1 MLKDWL
7 HIMYAVVF
15 VEMYIK
21 ATSKTPVMYL
31 KRFGIF
37 FPFSM
42 CTFCEVLISV
52 HVRKN
57 CFGTKAL
64 TVLLLKVSKFNTSS
78 SLDPD

>member
-1 MLKDWL
+1 MVFNIHSSVLFFMKKA
-7 HIMYAVVF
+7 MYF
-15 VEMYIK
+15 
-21 ATSKTPVMYL
+21 
-31 KRFGIF
+31 KRFANLTQF
-37 FPFSM
+37 FM
-42 CTFCEVLISV
+42 CTFCEVLVSV